1 MTIPDGVEIPQEQS
15 DKEVDE
21 EQRNTEVLDLHSQ
34 IRKLRSESAAMQ
46 NATKNL
52 KATLASVGD
61 HVNKL
66 EKATTLFG
74 SPEFASRLQDVVR
87 DSNKLEAM
95 RHEIVSVRQQL
106 DEKGPKKVKFG
117 HQKRKASDK
126 DVLYDIQTDFLDRTS
141 KLQCSGSIL
150 EHLNKKLRASAN
162 L

>member
-1 MTIPDGVEIPQEQS
+1 M
-15 DKEVDE
+15 
-21 EQRNTEVLDLHSQ
+21 
-34 IRKLRSESAAMQ
+34 
-46 NATKNL
+46 
-52 KATLASVGD
+52 
-61 HVNKL
+61 NKL

-117 HQKRKASDK
+117 RQKRKASDK